1 MLNELY
7 LFSQEDTSSEKLI
20 KKEEAIQSWFFSLNI
35 CPVLPRVAMVKWKI
49 GDGIFTRTMGYLW
62 EIVQKYTR

>member
-35 CPVLPRVAMVKWKI
+35 CPALPRIAMV
-49 GDGIFTRTMGYLW
+49 
-62 EIVQKYTR
+62 